1 VKPRVAVLIYSL
13 AAGGAERVVSLLLP
27 ELTKHYEVTL
37 VLMNETIFYEV
48 PEGVKIH
55 YLERSRPDESGWKKL
70 LKLPWLSWKYRQF
83 CRKEGIGLS
92 VSFMTR
98 PNYINSLSRILGS
111 GVMTVLSERAFP
123 SKQYGDAGVSSR
135 INRRLIRLLYPRA
148 ERILANSQ
156 GNRGN
161 LGEKFGIEREKISVI
176 YNPVDLKAIAEAVK
190 EPFES
195 PEFREEAFVYLTVGR
210 MDRGKNHR
218 MLLEA
223 FATIDADDR
232 RLVLVGDGPLRSEL
246 ESQAASL
253 GISDRV
259 IFAGRQRN
267 PFVWMARA
275 DCFLFASRHEGFPN
289 VLVEALACAVPVI
302 STDCLSGP
310 REILD
315 ECSDYARPLPRIWE
329 GRYGILTAVDDV
341 KSMAESM
348 QKMYNDVQIRKKYQK
363 IGPIRA
369 KEFSIEK
376 IASQYL
382 NLLETTLKG
391 TE

>member
-1 VKPRVAVLIYSL
+1 MKPRVAVLIYSL

-27 ELTKHYEVTL
+27 ELMRYYEVTL

-55 YLERSRPDESGWKKL
+55 YLERSRPDEPGWKKL
-70 LKLPWLSWKYRQF
+70 LKLPLLAWRYRRF

-98 PNYINSLSRILGS
+98 PNYLNSLSRILGS
-111 GVMTVLSERAFP
+111 EATTVLSERAHP
-123 SKQYGDAGVSSR
+123 SKQYGDAGVTSR
-135 INRRLIRLLYPRA
+135 INRRLIRLLYPHA
-148 ERILANSQ
+148 ECILANSL
-156 GNRGN
+156 GNKGD
-161 LGEKFGIEREKISVI
+161 LHKKFGIEREKISVI
-176 YNPVDLKAIAEAVK
+176 YNPVDLKAISEAVK
-190 EPFES
+190 EPFAG
-195 PEFREEAFVYLTVGR
+195 PEFGEEAFVYLTVGR

-259 IFAGRQRN
+259 VFAGRQRN

-275 DCFLFASRHEGFPN
+275 DCFVFASRHEGFPN
-289 VLVEALACAVPVI
+289 VLVEALACALPVI

-315 ECSDYARPLPRIWE
+315 ERSDYARPLPRIWE

-341 KSMAESM
+341 EAMAESM
-348 QKMYNDVQIRKKYQK
+348 QKMYNDAQIRKKYRES
-363 IGPIRA
+363 GPVRA

-382 NLLETTLKG
+382 KLLETTLKG

>member
-1 VKPRVAVLIYSL
+1 MKPRVAVLIYSL

-48 PEGVKIH
+48 PEGVKIR
-55 YLERSRPDESGWKKL
+55 YLERSRSDESGWKKL
-70 LKLPWLSWKYRQF
+70 LKLPLLSWKYRRF

-98 PNYINSLSRILGS
+98 PNYVNSLSRILGS
-111 GVMTVLSERAFP
+111 GATTVLSERALP
-123 SKQYGDAGVSSR
+123 SKQYGGAGVSSR
-135 INRRLIRLLYPRA
+135 INRRLIRLLYPHA

-190 EPFES
+190 EPFPG
-195 PEFREEAFVYLTVGR
+195 PEFGEAFVYLTVGR

-259 IFAGRQRN
+259 VFAGRQRN

-275 DCFLFASRHEGFPN
+275 DCFVFTSRHEGFPN
-289 VLVEALACAVPVI
+289 VLVEALACALPVI
-302 STDCLSGP
+302 STDCLAGP

-315 ECSDYARPLPRIWE
+315 ERSDYARPLPRIRE

-341 KSMAESM
+341 EAMAESM
-348 QKMYNDVQIRKKYQK
+348 QKMYNDAKIRKKYRE
-363 IGPIRA
+363 IGPARA